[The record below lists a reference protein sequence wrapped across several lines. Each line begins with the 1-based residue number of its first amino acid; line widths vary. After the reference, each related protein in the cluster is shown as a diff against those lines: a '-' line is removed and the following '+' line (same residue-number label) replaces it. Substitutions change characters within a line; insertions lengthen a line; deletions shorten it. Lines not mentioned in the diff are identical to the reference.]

1 MSLSKPVKTEQWAMD
16 DFQLKYTKGRIQKPR
31 MQRKIRW
38 SINMIASY
46 IKFIIVHQN
55 TCLPLFVNEMPRDD
69 GGYVYMLFD
78 GNNRVNAILMLL
90 NTPLIV
96 LPELIPSELEEL
108 RPTLNEI
115 PLGELLQRDLGT
127 ITKFCSKFKIP
138 HDKFPAETYESIYEK
153 MIERL
158 DTLHFSKVKIQVNI
172 HDGLSADEMGDI
184 FTSINKNSTKMTTQE
199 LYACSLSTWC
209 YSEVIHHK
217 ELYPLI
223 EGYYD
228 DTNERI
234 KMTESFTN
242 LNLFEILIALH
253 MFLHE
258 KYEGFVPPLKTDT
271 DELCLTF
278 HLAQVGLNIPKTRPS
293 QEEVNSFIRDILIA
307 CGHAQ
312 SIFEKIVDPITKFDF
327 KKSKKKHISLMMIL
341 YLMKNKSELNI
352 KKENIHKSIIYTTAL
367 TDVYGADKI
376 PTAENEKDMFSTVNG
391 SSKKNGVYS
400 SIGKGEFRFAPITEE
415 DLCYLLKKI
424 SEKNTTPIQSRKKT
438 TWFEAVALSA
448 FYNQQ
453 VPAITKEMDHQID
466 HIVPFSLR
474 KQSDIDICRPGNKQI
489 IPTKINASRK
499 TKPIT
504 DKWITDNKLMYQNY
518 PTELEY
524 AMIFRDDGTIDE
536 ARFNEMCERRENQ
549 YIEHII
555 SACSY

>member
-1 MSLSKPVKTEQWAMD
+1 MPRPVKSEQWAMD
-16 DFQLKYTKGRIQKPR
+16 EFKLKYKEGRIQKPR

-38 SINMIASY
+38 AIDMTTSY
-46 IKFIIVHQN
+46 IKFIIHHQN

-69 GGYVYMLFD
+69 GRYVYMLFD
-78 GNNRVNAILMLL
+78 GNNRVNAILLFL

-108 RPTLNEI
+108 RPKLNEI
-115 PLGELLQRDLGT
+115 PLCDLLHRDLNS

-153 MIERL
+153 MIENL
-158 DTLHFSKVKIQVNI
+158 DTLHFSTVKIQVNI
-172 HDGLSADEMGDI
+172 HDCLSADEMGDI

-199 LYACSLSTWC
+199 LYACSLSAWC
-209 YSEVIHHK
+209 YPEVIHK
-217 ELYPLI
+217 KSLYQLI
-223 EGYYD
+223 QEYYD
-228 DTNERI
+228 DTNEHI
-234 KMTESFTN
+234 KMTDSFET
-242 LNLFEILIALH
+242 LNLFEILVALQ
-253 MFLHE
+253 MFLHK

-271 DELCLTF
+271 DELCLIF
-278 HLAQVGLNIPKTRPS
+278 HLAQLVLNIPGTRPS
-293 QEEVNSFIRDILIA
+293 QDDINVFIRDLLIA

-327 KKSKKKHISLMMIL
+327 KKGIKKHVLLMIL
-341 YLMKNKSELNI
+341 LYFMKNKDPLDK
-352 KKENIHKSIIYTTAL
+352 KKEVIHHALVYHCALIDIHTTK
-367 TDVYGADKI
+367 TSHFDEK
-376 PTAENEKDMFSTVNG
+376 NKDMFWRVTGGGTKLRLYISI
-391 SSKKNGVYS
+391 SKGNLP
-400 SIGKGEFRFAPITEE
+400 FQPITPEE
-415 DLCYLLKKI
+415 LRDILKQL
-424 SEKNTTPIQSRKKT
+424 SRKNTTAIQSRKKT
-438 TWFEAVALSA
+438 TLFDAMALSA

-453 VPAITKEMDHQID
+453 VPSITKEMDHQID

-536 ARFNEMCERRENQ
+536 ARFNEMCERREDQ

-555 SACSY
+555 SACGYN